1 MFLEVKNATY
11 LKNYEI
17 ELFFNDGVYK
27 IVDIKNYLI
36 GEVFEKLKD
45 TYYFQN
51 FKISLNTIEWENGAD
66 FAPEFLYE
74 IGVDFKK

>member
-27 IVDIKNYLI
+27 NSGPKEL
-36 GEVFEKLKD
+36 F
-45 TYYFQN
+45 
-51 FKISLNTIEWENGAD
+51 NG
-66 FAPEFLYE
+66 
-74 IGVDFKK
+74 